1 MNDLML
7 KILVE
12 KSDRISKDFLSL
24 LSRCG
29 FKTNENAN
37 KLYCKLNELPV
48 EIYFV
53 RGVDIP
59 TLLENRFD
67 IAVMGLSAVWEFNL
81 LEKNIEILKK
91 LNYSNCRL
99 SFAGKDLADLP
110 NDLNGKTIATTYTNI
125 LSKYLKENSID
136 AKIVKLNGSVEN
148 SIRIGIAD
156 YIFDIVQTGSTLAQ
170 SGLVEILPVYNSEAV
185 LIQKSGFKSD
195 VLDEIMFRLDAVLQ
209 QKSYKY
215 IMFNIKKDLVD
226 GIKSV
231 LPAANSPTILNLID
245 SDYVAIHTLCKKD
258 EIFDICKRL
267 KQFGAE
273 GIIVSDLNLMVK

>member
-1 MNDLML
+1 MNDPVL

-37 KLYCKLNELPV
+37 KLYCNLDELPV

-110 NDLNGKTIATTYTNI
+110 NGLNGKTIATTYTNI

-136 AKIVKLNGSVEN
+136 AKIVKLNGSVES

-170 SGLVEILPVYNSEAV
+170 SGLIEILPVYNSEAV
-185 LIQKSGFKSD
+185 IIQKSGFKSD
-195 VLDEIMFRLDAVLQ
+195 ALNKIMFRLNAVLQ
-209 QKSYKY
+209 QQSYKY
-215 IMFNIKKDLVD
+215 IMFNIKKDLLPE
-226 GIKSV
+226 ITKM
-231 LPAANSPTILNLID
+231 LPAGRSPTILDLVD
-245 SDYVAIHTLCKKD
+245 KDYNAVQTMC
-258 EIFDICKRL
+258 EERRVWDICEKI
-267 KQFGAE
+267 KNIGAE
-273 GIIVSDLNLMVK
+273 DILVMDIDLKFD